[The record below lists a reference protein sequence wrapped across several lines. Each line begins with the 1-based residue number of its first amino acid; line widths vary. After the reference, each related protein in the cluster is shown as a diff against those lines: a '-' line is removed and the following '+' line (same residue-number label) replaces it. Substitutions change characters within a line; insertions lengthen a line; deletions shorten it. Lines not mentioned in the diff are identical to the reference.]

1 MYFVLTINGS
11 KLEYLKKGKSQIRKY
26 NRVGYSNEK
35 KSFIAKSVN
44 VVINKIDASCNVKQF
59 IAITVYATEDAICRS

>member
-11 KLEYLKKGKSQIRKY
+11 KLEYLKKGKSQIRKH
-26 NRVGYSNEK
+26 NRVGYSNAK

-44 VVINKIDASCNVKQF
+44 VVINKIDASWNVKQF
-59 IAITVYATEDAICRS
+59 IAITVYATENAICRS

>member
-11 KLEYLKKGKSQIRKY
+11 KLEYLKKGKLQIRKY
-26 NRVGYSNEK
+26 NRVGYSNAK

-44 VVINKIDASCNVKQF
+44 VVINKIDASWNVKQF
-59 IAITVYATEDAICRS
+59 IAITIYATEDVMLRS